1 MVVCV
6 IALVVFAI
14 LGIFSARYRKLA
26 KEAFECTFKK
36 LTFKPC
42 DTGLDTRIKA
52 ATTAKLMRWPRAAK
66 FMHKNFDTITS
77 ILFMVMII
85 SMAWSGYEAGKG
97 VYNYATFGN
106 CNGPDSSAFCIFN
119 IAGAEQQR
127 MGAVSCTATDCTC
140 VTPKI
145 NCTLEGADYT
155 PCSGATCT
163 CPK

>member
-1 MVVCV
+1 MVVCT

-26 KEAFECTFKK
+26 KEAFDCTFKK

-52 ATTAKLMRWPRAAK
+52 GITTKLMRWPKAAK
-66 FMHKNFDTITS
+66 WMHKNFDTLTT
-77 ILFMVMII
+77 ILFMVMIV
-85 SMAWSGYEAGKG
+85 STVWSGYEIGKG
-97 VYNYATFGN
+97 VYNYEKYGN

-119 IAGAEQQR
+119 IANAEKPRTGALY
-127 MGAVSCTATDCTC
+127 CNATDCTC
-140 VTPKI
+140 ITPEI
-145 NCTLEGADYT
+145 NCTIKGGNYT
-155 PCSGATCT
+155 PCSGATCS